1 MRFLNDATPNN
12 DLKMTAFNDDA
23 FKQTD
28 RMNNSIRLIL
38 NQD

>member
-1 MRFLNDATPNN
+1 MRFLNDVRPNN
-12 DLKMTAFNDDA
+12 YSKMTAFNDDA